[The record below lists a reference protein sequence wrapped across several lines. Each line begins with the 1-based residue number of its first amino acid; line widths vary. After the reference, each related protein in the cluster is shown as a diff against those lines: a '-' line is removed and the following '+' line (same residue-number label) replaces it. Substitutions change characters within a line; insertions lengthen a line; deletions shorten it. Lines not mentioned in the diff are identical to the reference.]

1 MRRTGHTRPV
11 VCSYRVS
18 KKRKF
23 SPNRSLTTSLIRS
36 TYNPIVKNIYV
47 SSAVV
52 SSVAFGYYNFTHDE
66 IIKII
71 GNITFTLYCGYSLL
85 FSFANDY
92 VKILDAWREE
102 EAEYEEKTD
111 PPEWDWG
118 IINIFEHVSTAMW
131 FMSALCGYIS
141 QLEYVAQYIQILAVV
156 FQIYN
161 CVIDGSN
168 VKWTK
173 TGLSFASIF
182 IMMYYQHNRNIIVLF
197 YGTFVEIGSEVLE
210 LFY

>member
-1 MRRTGHTRPV
+1 V
-11 VCSYRVS
+11 
-18 KKRKF
+18 KK
-23 SPNRSLTTSLIRS
+23 
-36 TYNPIVKNIYV
+36 IYV

-182 IMMYYQHNRNIIVLF
+182 IMMYYQHNRNIIVLL